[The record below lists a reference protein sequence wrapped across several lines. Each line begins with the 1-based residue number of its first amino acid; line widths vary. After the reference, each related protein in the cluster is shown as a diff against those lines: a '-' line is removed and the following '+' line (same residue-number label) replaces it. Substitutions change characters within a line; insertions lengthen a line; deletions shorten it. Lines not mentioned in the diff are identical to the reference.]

1 MTWRELR
8 NHLKGKVFL
17 IGLTFVDQEGKVMEV
32 YQTHGTVSKLT
43 VDGFFK
49 IRRADNSI
57 FTIPYNRDTIK
68 AAKEGEY
75 REKTTGEII
84 KNPDF
89 IMTWEVKT
97 ATHDKLEDIKKN
109 GYTPTFD
116 YSETQQPQRA
126 DEDELGENGLEL

>member
-17 IGLTFVDQEGKVMEV
+17 IGLTFIDEQGEIMEQ

-49 IRRADNSI
+49 IVREDHSI
-57 FTIPYNRDTIK
+57 FTIPYDKDTIRK
-68 AAKEGEY
+68 AKEGEY

-84 KNPDF
+84 TNPDY
-89 IMTWEVKT
+89 IMTWEIKT
-97 ATHDKLEDIKKN
+97 NQTDDLEDIKKR
-109 GYTPTFD
+109 GYTPIPG
-116 YSETQQPQRA
+116 YRGSKS
-126 DEDELGENGLEL
+126 

>member
-8 NHLKGKVFL
+8 NHMKGKVFL
-17 IGLTFVDQEGKVMEV
+17 VGLTFIDQEGKVTEV
-32 YQTHGTVSKLT
+32 YQTHGTVAKLT

-49 IRRADNSI
+49 IRRKDDSI
-57 FTIPYNRDTIK
+57 FTIPYNKDTIK

-89 IMTWEVKT
+89 IMSWEIKLT
-97 ATHDKLEDIKKN
+97 SHDNLEKIKKR
-109 GYTPTFD
+109 GYKPTFD
-116 YSETQQPQRA
+116 YGDTQNFNQVETDGQ
-126 DEDELGENGLEL
+126 DL